1 MAKERADDHK
11 EIWQILINRVRSVS
25 DKLIFDEDEVRK
37 VYSRMNSLCDET
49 TKENDPG
56 MLVPFFE
63 TLLLTFECK
72 SEIMTELSKD
82 FEKCRKSVGKE
93 RNIMETLME
102 RFWKPQKYIKSIL
115 LSYSKEIPDY
125 MKRMIAI
132 TGLAGQRMYN
142 EDIAKRIKSYIEGQN
157 YEGNKEPDR
166 KM

>member
-1 MAKERADDHK
+1 MGNLLGEGGFSY
-11 EIWQILINRVRSVS
+11 IPSLIYR
-25 DKLIFDEDEVRK
+25 DFLLFKKYIHQ

-63 TLLLTFECK
+63 TLLLTFEFK
-72 SEIMTELSKD
+72 SEIITELSKE
-82 FEKCRKSVGKE
+82 FEKCSKSVGKE
-93 RNIMETLME
+93 RNIMETLIE

-115 LSYSKEIPDY
+115 LIYSKEIPDY

-132 TGLAGQRMYN
+132 TGLAGQIMYN
-142 EDIAKRIKSYIEGQN
+142 EDIAKRIKNYFESQN

-166 KM
+166 NM